1 MGILDKFHLLLDSKN
16 LDIRKE
22 IYWGLSN
29 ILASSIQIIQL
40 AFNHEIFEKMMN
52 IYQYE
57 DYNVFLFFRKYYFF
71 SKKKFTIVH
80 YFRKITFFQRKIICF
95 SIKY

>member
-16 LDIRKE
+16 LEIRKE

-29 ILASSIQIIQL
+29 ILASSIQILQ
-40 AFNHEIFEKMMN
+40 ATFNHEIFEKMLN

-57 DYNVFLFFRKYYFF
+57 DYNVFLFFRIYYFF
-71 SKKKFTIVH
+71 QTKKISLLIISG
-80 YFRKITFFQRKIICF
+80 KITFQRKF
-95 SIKY
+95 Y